1 MRRLAIPVLF
11 LTLLAGCTSPE
22 PSAEGSSSASP
33 SAPEAGTSPS
43 SPGRESYTFR
53 LPLAVYSYSD
63 ADYAVIQSAEQVLA
77 RDCMKDFGLAYRP
90 AKNPAPAETQDRRY
104 GLTDM
109 ASAKRYGYRM
119 PPQQSAPEAKL
130 TKDQIKVLYG
140 NRSAPAAAAKNA
152 ELRYRGKKV
161 PDQGCLGAAV
171 LGFRK
176 PYEDEAGAQV
186 ASRISTA
193 SYENSQKVPEVR
205 AVFGKWSSCMKQ
217 QGYDYASPME
227 AMAAPAFLRGKVS
240 AVEKDTAE
248 ADVSCKEKT
257 GLPDVWFA
265 AESSI
270 QKDMI
275 KADIKALRK
284 LGELHER
291 KLRAARKILAGS

>member
-11 LTLLAGCTSPE
+11 LTLLVGCASHE
-22 PSAEGSSSASP
+22 PSAPGTSGASSSA
-33 SAPEAGTSPS
+33 PESIPSPS
-43 SPGRESYTFR
+43 SPAHASYTFR

-63 ADYAVIQSAEQVLA
+63 ADYAVIQAAEQVLA
-77 RDCMKDFGLAYRP
+77 RDCMRDFGLAYRP
-90 AKNPAPAETQDRRY
+90 AKSPAPAEAQDRRY
-104 GLTDM
+104 GLTDR
-109 ASAKRYGYRM
+109 ASAERYGYRM
-119 PPQQSAPEAKL
+119 PPRPETPSPKL
-130 TKDQIKVLYG
+130 TEDQVKVLYG
-140 NRSAPAAAAKNA
+140 DRSGPAGAPKNS

-161 PDQGCLGAAV
+161 PDEGCLGAAV

-176 PYEDEAGAQV
+176 PYEDEAGAEA

-205 AVFGKWSSCMKQ
+205 AVFGKWSTCMKQ
-217 QGYDYASPME
+217 KGYDYASPME
-227 AMAAPAFLRGKVS
+227 AMAAPAFVRGKVS
-240 AVEKDTAE
+240 ATEKDTAE

-275 KADIKALRK
+275 RADSEPLRR
-284 LGELHER
+284 LAGLHEK